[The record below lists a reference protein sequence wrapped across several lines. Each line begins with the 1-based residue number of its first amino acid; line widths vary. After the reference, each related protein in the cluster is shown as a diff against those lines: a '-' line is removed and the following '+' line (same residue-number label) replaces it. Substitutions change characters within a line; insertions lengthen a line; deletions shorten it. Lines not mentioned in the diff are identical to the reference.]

1 MRAFVVAVLKEAF
14 DLTGLVGTG
23 LTAVVGAFAIGASAS
38 GVGLTEM
45 FWTNVGRGLV
55 IAVPIALVL
64 NLAAIAPLRMAF
76 RLFVVTE
83 GGKPSIVVA
92 KAYEAVQE
100 RWTFGLITSGTAS
113 PRPPGAP
120 TVIDRPS
127 FAYVDFENTSLTV
140 DATRVRATITFF
152 RPGHGERLFVM
163 PGLWAGQEPGTGEF
177 VDIEANGGH
186 RTLNVA
192 LKIFDHP
199 QGYGFNRESMTEA
212 GWRVGAKALNPGTY
226 QVSISLRGARLAAT
240 YWFLLTNPGS
250 AASLAIAPVSPK
262 DIGR

>member
-83 GGKPSIVVA
+83 GGKPAGEASSEPVTLDANAEQVMEVRIPIRGREGLRGGTRAMDVRPHHVWDRISA
-92 KAYEAVQE
+92 SAGSAY
-100 RWTFGLITSGTAS
+100 GD
-113 PRPPGAP
+113 RPAFIRVRGFREH
-120 TVIDRPS
+120 VIDCGC
-127 FAYVDFENTSLTV
+127 D
-140 DATRVRATITFF
+140 
-152 RPGHGERLFVM
+152 
-163 PGLWAGQEPGTGEF
+163 TGE
-177 VDIEANGGH
+177 GH
-186 RTLNVA
+186 HHVLPPRARGATVRHARTLGRA
-192 LKIFDHP
+192 
-199 QGYGFNRESMTEA
+199 RA
-212 GWRVGAKALNPGTY
+212 GDGR
-226 QVSISLRGARLAAT
+226 IRGH
-240 YWFLLTNPGS
+240 
-250 AASLAIAPVSPK
+250 
-262 DIGR
+262 